1 MGKISPQTR
10 KWVIEKRGIS
20 RPVGELG
27 SEGTIPAPPPDPAR
41 QAHTLRKSTW
51 TSQPR
56 ATPDGPPRPVAR
68 QHAPE
73 GECGHSATQQH
84 KDPGSWR

>member
-56 ATPDGPPRPVAR
+56 ATPDGPPETRGQAACP
-68 QHAPE
+68 
-73 GECGHSATQQH
+73 
-84 KDPGSWR
+84 